1 MFVGEHDRRRPET
14 GAAGRFP
21 FKLAPHRYNSGMD
34 PEIARREARL
44 HAFHMIEAVQT
55 EDAPAPGEL
64 ERQVDEA
71 DAEGR
76 PEVARVLLYALAVQA
91 AMAGNEHS
99 GPAGERM
106 VERCTSDGEPAML
119 ATALAFHASTLLAV
133 DLIDKSDDAMARAVT
148 LLDGID
154 GPPMELVTALV
165 QCALVYQRRRLWEL
179 CEEVLTRAEA
189 LLPECEDPR
198 LEPVVLH
205 NLVEI
210 ELEWASA
217 LRELGEVDGARER
230 SARGLEAA
238 RRLVEVPMP
247 ELWRDYSLSM
257 CLLLGALSGTGE
269 PWDAE
274 RGAELLARLEAGG
287 EPYFTGFVGVAG
299 ALPALD
305 EGRHTEAARAVALAL
320 ESFTG
325 GNATSGRLLALR
337 IAAEAEAAGDS
348 SGRRAALGYGEQLAQ
363 LRWQDRLTLLG
374 SVRTRL
380 HAERMRADRDALV
393 RDALIDE
400 LTGLANRRGYARY
413 LAARRELGTRDPLA
427 ILTIDLDRFKLV
439 NDRHGHAAGDEVLR
453 CVGRILA
460 GQVRATDLAVRLGGD
475 EFLVVL
481 EAASEPVGLGR
492 AARIAEAI
500 RDERWLAVDP
510 DLRVTASV
518 GVAAGAGEDPEAL
531 AEAADAALYRAKA
544 AGGDRAEA

>member
-1 MFVGEHDRRRPET
+1 MET
-14 GAAGRFP
+14 
-21 FKLAPHRYNSGMD
+21 
-34 PEIARREARL
+34 ARSEARL
-44 HAFHMIEAVQT
+44 HAFRMIEAVQT
-55 EDAPAPGEL
+55 EDAPAPEEL
-64 ERQVDEA
+64 ERGLDKA
-71 DAEGR
+71 DAESW

-91 AMAGNEHS
+91 SMAGNEHA
-99 GPAGERM
+99 GPAGDRM
-106 VERCTSDGEPAML
+106 LERCTSDGEPAMT
-119 ATALAFHASTLLAV
+119 ATALAFRAGYLLAV
-133 DLIDKSDDAMARAVT
+133 DEIDKSDDAMARAVT
-148 LLDGID
+148 VLDGTD
-154 GPPMELVTALV
+154 GPAMELVTALV

-189 LLPECEDPR
+189 LLPQCEDPR

-217 LRELGEVDGARER
+217 LRELGDVDAARER

-247 ELWRDYSLSM
+247 ELWQDYGLSM
-257 CLLLGALSGTGE
+257 GLLLGSLAGSGA
-269 PWDAE
+269 PWSAE
-274 RGAELLARLEAGG
+274 RRAQLLARLEAAG
-287 EPYFTGFVGVAG
+287 EPYFSGFVGLAS
-299 ALPALD
+299 ALPAL
-305 EGRHTEAARAVALAL
+305 EAGRHADAAQAVAVAL

-337 IAAEAEAAGDS
+337 IAAEAEAAGDV

-393 RDALIDE
+393 RDALIDD

-413 LAARRELGTRDPLA
+413 LAARRELGNSDPLA
-427 ILTIDLDRFKLV
+427 MLTIDLDHFKLV
-439 NDRHGHAAGDEVLR
+439 NDGHGHAAGDEVLR

-460 GQVRATDLAVRLGGD
+460 GQVRATDLAVRVGGD

-481 EAASEPVGLGR
+481 EDASEAVGQGR
-492 AARIAEAI
+492 AARIAKAI
-500 RDERWLAVDP
+500 REERWLDVDP

-531 AEAADAALYRAKA
+531 AHDADAALYRAKA

>member
-1 MFVGEHDRRRPET
+1 M
-14 GAAGRFP
+14 
-21 FKLAPHRYNSGMD
+21 
-34 PEIARREARL
+34 EIARRDARL

-55 EDAPAPGEL
+55 EEAPASEEL
-64 ERQVDEA
+64 ERRLDKA
-71 DAEGR
+71 DAEGW

-91 AMAGNEHS
+91 SMAGNEHA
-99 GPAGERM
+99 GPAAERM
-106 VERCTSDGEPAML
+106 LERCASDGEPTMM
-119 ATALAFHASTLLAV
+119 ATALAFQAGYLLAV
-133 DLIDKSDDAMARAVT
+133 GQIDKCDDAMARAVT
-148 LLDGID
+148 LLDGTE
-154 GPPMELVTALV
+154 GPAMELATALV

-217 LRELGEVDGARER
+217 LRELGDVDAARER
-230 SARGLEAA
+230 RARGLEAA
-238 RRLVEVPMP
+238 RRLGEVPMP

-257 CLLLGALSGTGE
+257 CLLLEAMSGTGE
-269 PWDAE
+269 SWDAE
-274 RGAELLARLEAGG
+274 RRAELLARLEAGG
-287 EPYFTGFVGVAG
+287 EPYFTGFVGLAG

-305 EGRHTEAARAVALAL
+305 TGRHADAARAVAVAL

-413 LAARRELGTRDPLA
+413 LAARGELGTKDPLA
-427 ILTIDLDRFKLV
+427 MLTIDLDHFKLV

-453 CVGRILA
+453 RVGRILA
-460 GQVRATDLAVRLGGD
+460 GQIRATDLAVRVGGD

-481 EAASEPVGLGR
+481 EAASEPVGQGR
-492 AARIAEAI
+492 AGRITAAI
-500 RDERWLAVDP
+500 REERWLDIDP

-518 GVAAGAGEDPEAL
+518 GVAADAGEDLEAL
-531 AEAADAALYRAKA
+531 AQAADAAMYRAKA